1 MQMPSSEYEQNVF
14 LNCPFDSDYATLF
27 DAIIFAVHD
36 CGFKARCA
44 LEMDDSAQVRIE
56 KIFDII
62 QECKFGIHDISRTE
76 LDPVSALPRF
86 NMPLELG
93 VFLGARRFGQNRQRE
108 KICLILDKEPYRYQQ
123 YCSDISGQDIRSHGG
138 DVRRTITVVR
148 DWLRSATTERD
159 VIIPGGSKI
168 FDRYALF
175 LSELPQ
181 LCTSLNLDR
190 EELIHNDYTTLVVG
204 WLQAN
209 PW

>member
-1 MQMPSSEYEQNVF
+1 MPSSEYEQNVF
-14 LNCPFDSDYATLF
+14 LNCPFDPGYAALF

-44 LEMDDSAQVRIE
+44 LEVDDSAQVRIE
-56 KIFDII
+56 KNFDII

-76 LDPVSALPRF
+76 IDPTSALPRF

-93 VFLGARRFGQNRQRE
+93 VFLGARRFGQGRQRE

-123 YCSDISGQDIRSHGG
+123 YCSDIAGQDIRSHSG
-138 DVRRTITVVR
+138 DIRRTITVVR

-159 VIIPGGSKI
+159 VIIPGGSRI

-175 LSELPQ
+175 FTDLPQ
-181 LCTSLNLDR
+181 LCTSLNLDQD
-190 EELIHNDYTTLVVG
+190 L
-204 WLQAN
+204 
-209 PW
+209 

>member
-1 MQMPSSEYEQNVF
+1 MPSSEYEQNVF
-14 LNCPFDSDYATLF
+14 LNCPFDPGYAALF

-44 LEMDDSAQVRIE
+44 LEVDDSAQVRIE

-62 QECKFGIHDISRTE
+62 QECKFGIHDISRTKI
-76 LDPVSALPRF
+76 DPTSALPRF

-93 VFLGARRFGQNRQRE
+93 VFLGARRFGQGRQRE

-123 YCSDISGQDIRSHGG
+123 YCSDIAGQDIRSHSG
-138 DVRRTITVVR
+138 DIRRTITVVR

-159 VIIPGGSKI
+159 VIIPGGSRI

-175 LSELPQ
+175 FTDLPQ
-181 LCTSLNLDR
+181 LCTSLNLDQ
-190 EELIHNDYTTLVVG
+190 EELIYNDYTTLVVG

>member
-1 MQMPSSEYEQNVF
+1 MPSSEYEQNVF
-14 LNCPFDSDYATLF
+14 LNCPFDPGYAALF

-44 LEMDDSAQVRIE
+44 LEVDDSAQVRIE

-76 LDPVSALPRF
+76 IDPTSALPRF

-93 VFLGARRFGQNRQRE
+93 VFLGARRFGQGRQRE

-123 YCSDISGQDIRSHGG
+123 YCSDIAGQDIRSHSG
-138 DVRRTITVVR
+138 DIRRTITVVR

-159 VIIPGGSKI
+159 VIIPGGSRI

-175 LSELPQ
+175 FTDLPQ
-181 LCTSLNLDR
+181 LCTSLNLDQ
-190 EELIHNDYTTLVVG
+190 EELIYNDYTTLVVG

>member
-1 MQMPSSEYEQNVF
+1 MPSSEYKQNVF
-14 LNCPFDSDYATLF
+14 LNCPFDPGYAALF

-44 LEMDDSAQVRIE
+44 LEVDDSAQVRIE

-76 LDPVSALPRF
+76 IDPTSALPRF

-93 VFLGARRFGQNRQRE
+93 VFLGARRFGQGRQRE

-123 YCSDISGQDIRSHGG
+123 YCSDIAGQDIRSHSG
-138 DVRRTITVVR
+138 DIRRTITVVR

-159 VIIPGGSKI
+159 VIIPGGSRI

-175 LSELPQ
+175 FTDLPQ
-181 LCTSLNLDR
+181 LCTSLNLDQ
-190 EELIHNDYTTLVVG
+190 EELIYNDYTTLVVG